1 MVEPSSQS
9 RWCPEDVSSVCCW
22 HVRASCS
29 VVQCSSWLFCRL
41 RLEGMR
47 VWHSTSDL
55 VFVMS
60 FTDVSWPIAAALRL
74 QVICFD
80 VRFCLWLS
88 QASGAVAARCV
99 HPFCEGYRGVD
110 DASNLLN
117 PSEDKFR
124 LDSFSTRMSIPEQS
138 LFQHPTFCRESGFVS
153 HVVLHV
159 CESPKH

>member
-1 MVEPSSQS
+1 MSPLCAVGMYGHRAP
-9 RWCPEDVSSVCCW
+9 WCK
-22 HVRASCS
+22 
-29 VVQCSSWLFCRL
+29 CSSWLFCRL

-47 VWHSTSDL
+47 VLHSTSDL

-124 LDSFSTRMSIPEQS
+124 LDSFSTLMSIPEQS
-138 LFQHPTFCRESGFVS
+138 LFLHPTFCRESGFCVTCCFTC
-153 HVVLHV
+153 LRK
-159 CESPKH
+159 PKALSLWAQWRSE